1 MASRSR
7 AILPITIMAL
17 LFVLLF
23 IGLQLKPGLE
33 SDDSPMIGKSSP
45 EFDLPDLLLP
55 NQRFSRA
62 DLNGQVSL
70 LNIWATWCP
79 ACRAEHDVLM
89 RLAATREVPINS
101 INWKDREEAGGS
113 RAAALRWLETLGNP
127 YQKTGDDGDNVAGL
141 EWGVT
146 GAPETFIIDVDG
158 RICDRLTGPIN
169 DLKKPNPEN
178 SQEVKHNVGNI
189 LSTIR
194 KMRSTGGKCLSSG
207 V

>member
-7 AILPITIMAL
+7 VILPATLMVL

-23 IGLQLKPGLE
+23 IGLKLKPGLE
-33 SDDSPMIGKSSP
+33 GDDSPMIGQLSP
-45 EFDLPDLLLP
+45 EFDLPGLLEP
-55 NQRFSRA
+55 AHRFSRS

-89 RLAATREVPINS
+89 RLAATGEVPINS
-101 INWKDREEAGGS
+101 INWKDREESGGS
-113 RAAALRWLETLGNP
+113 RVAALQWLERLGNP
-127 YQKTGDDGDNVAGL
+127 YGKTGDDGDNMAGL

-158 RICDRLTGPIN
+158 RICDRLTGALN
-169 DLKKPNPEN
+169 DLENPDPDN
-178 SQEVKHNVGNI
+178 RLEVKHNVANI
-189 LSTIR
+189 LAVVR
-194 KMRSTGGKCLSSG
+194 KMKSGDGRCL
-207 V
+207 